1 MGTPTAPSQ
10 GPAPIDQPAKGAE
23 FCALIHRSENSDD
36 VRDISL
42 DMFPMSRWFELA
54 RGIEVWVFAAH
65 SRRVPST
72 KTKVLPVYQLVP
84 RLWGGIVG
92 RPVKLIIRS
101 AIIRLIMGS
110 AVVASRP
117 DNARVLSEH
126 RRGNGGGKN
135 YHST

>member
-1 MGTPTAPSQ
+1 M
-10 GPAPIDQPAKGAE
+10 
-23 FCALIHRSENSDD
+23 RN
-36 VRDISL
+36 ISL
-42 DMFPMSRWFELA
+42 DMSRWFELA
-54 RGIEVWVFAAH
+54 RGVEVWVFATH

-72 KTKVLPVYQLVP
+72 KTKVIPVYQLVP
-84 RLWGGIVG
+84 RLRSGIVG
-92 RPVKLIIRS
+92 RPVKLIICS

-110 AVVASRP
+110 AVAASRP